1 MLSMQSCARICRRWN
16 SWSLRSR
23 ARRSVSPRIRM
34 NPARSPPC
42 CSSSVT
48 SKLSISFFYS
58 ELQQKKEIESFEVT
72 LLEQHGGDLA
82 GFILIRGETERLAR
96 LRNDQE
102 FQRLQI
108 RAQLCI
114 DNIGVVGALIGGG
127 VARAMGDYT
136 QELEKLKS
144 AIAV

>member
-1 MLSMQSCARICRRWN
+1 MADAGLFIGWGPVVRGREQRALEVFNEAMQY
-16 SWSLRSR
+16 
-23 ARRSVSPRIRM
+23 
-34 NPARSPPC
+34 
-42 CSSSVT
+42 
-48 SKLSISFFYS
+48 YS

-127 VARAMGDYT
+127 VTRAMGDYT